1 MRTLFA
7 IFALLA
13 IAGSALAQDITITT
27 TVTIGQQNML
37 GRVVKR
43 MNAEGVA
50 NLVAQFPDATIAT
63 NVAGN
68 VTARIDGV
76 LVGNY
81 MQRTVSQ
88 YALMLSE
95 AAIRSVS
102 RQELAA
108 KRAEVA
114 AAYDAADA
122 ATKKTVEDSLK
133 VKAE

>member
-1 MRTLFA
+1 MTMRTL
-7 IFALLA
+7 IALLA

-43 MNAEGVA
+43 MNAEGVS
-50 NLVAQFPDATIAT
+50 NLINQFPNATIAT
-63 NVAGN
+63 NVNGN
-68 VTARIDGV
+68 VTARIDGA

-81 MQRTVSQ
+81 MQKTVPQ

-102 RQELAA
+102 RQELDA

-133 VKAE
+133 VTTD